1 MYQAYLRPSISGR
14 ILFSVPQVTLYVDE
28 DTDAKARA
36 AARAAGVSYSRWVA
50 DLIRSRTRDEWPD
63 SIKRLAGIAPDFPLQ
78 KSDEASDI
86 PRVALD

>member
-14 ILFSVPQVTLYVDE
+14 ILCSVPQVTLYVDE

-36 AARAAGVSYSRWVA
+36 AARAASVSYSRWVA

-63 SIKRLAGIAPDFPLQ
+63 SIKCLAGVAPDFPLQ
-78 KSDEASDI
+78 KADEASDI
-86 PRVALD
+86 PRVPLA